1 MPQSTR
7 ARRFSLPDM
16 ADGRVDEAISSFLSG
31 PQHRR
36 GRREPVAAPGAG
48 GPATG
53 AFSALETRI
62 AWEEALRRESAR
74 SARYRRP
81 AAVMVISA
89 IPTARTP
96 EARAWLGR
104 IAGAMAH
111 AVHRG
116 LRDTD
121 LVTRTGDARF
131 NVLLPETTEREVR
144 HVADRIV
151 LDCQVWLKAVGAPV
165 AIRAFSAAIA
175 TDSSLDMAL
184 ERVLAAAGTVAE
196 G

>member
-1 MPQSTR
+1 
-7 ARRFSLPDM
+7 M

-36 GRREPVAAPGAG
+36 GRREPVAAPGAAGG
-48 GPATG
+48 GPG
-53 AFSALETRI
+53 AFAGLETRI
-62 AWEEALRRESAR
+62 AWEEALHRESAR

-81 AAVMVISA
+81 AAVLVISA
-89 IPTARTP
+89 VPTARTP
-96 EARAWLGR
+96 EATAWLGR

-151 LDCQVWLKAVGAPV
+151 LDCQVWLTAVGAPV
-165 AIRAFSAAIA
+165 AVRAVSAATA
-175 TDSSLDMAL
+175 SDSTLDMAL
-184 ERVLAAAGTVAE
+184 ERALAAAGPLTEA
-196 G
+196 